1 MLVVVEHCPSKTI
14 DTRLGNQNRQTVQKV
29 FPIIIEAEYFSPFD
43 SPDDNMMQR
52 PWGTCNRILK
62 IPRSIADLEAAITL
76 PSQWHRFTILVSKS
90 VSGMSDTF
98 F

>member
-29 FPIIIEAEYFSPFD
+29 FPIIIEAEYFSQFD

-62 IPRSIADLEAAITL
+62 IPRSIADLEAATDIQVDHVTEANAI
-76 PSQWHRFTILVSKS
+76 PE
-90 VSGMSDTF
+90 SGL
-98 F
+98 